1 MADKRLKTLTTA
13 LAGVLLLAS
22 GLLHAKPVK
31 LRLGTVYASGHT
43 VVQAAHAMAEEVKAR
58 TDGRV
63 TISVFPDSQLGGDV
77 AMGRE
82 ISRGSLDM
90 AFLNP
95 NSLAGLDPRF
105 DFHQLPYIVRN
116 FDEADRIFFN
126 PDGIIQKN
134 MSEVL
139 NDHKMRPLAFFEN
152 EFRALTNSRREVL
165 SINDVKGLKLRIVSS
180 EAFKVFFEELDV
192 YAVAMP
198 FPELFTALQ
207 QGTVDGQDN
216 GPAMTYNSRLFEA
229 QKHMT
234 ILNHAYAIG
243 AVVIS
248 HRSWSRLSDEDK
260 KIIEEVAV
268 KVAAEQV
275 PANRRM
281 TDEYLANI
289 EKAGVKIHR
298 LSDEQLK
305 PFTEAGDRAWAKLE
319 KTYGKEKIETLRA
332 ELTAMRGQ

>member
-1 MADKRLKTLTTA
+1 MIHRKMKFLAPIFLGA
-13 LAGVLLLAS
+13 LLGMGGAVQ
-22 GLLHAKPVK
+22 AKEVR

-43 VVQAAHAMAEEVKAR
+43 VVEAAHAMAKEVNER

-63 TISVFPDSQLGGDV
+63 KISVFPDSQLGGDV

-82 ISRGSLDM
+82 LSRGSLDM

-116 FDEADRIFFN
+116 YDEADRIFFN

-139 NDHKMRPLAFFEN
+139 MDHKMKPLAFFEN
-152 EFRALTNSRREVL
+152 EFRALTNSEREVR
-165 SINDVKGLKLRIVSS
+165 SMDDIAGLKLRIVSS
-180 EAFKVFFEELDV
+180 EAFRVFFEELGV

-229 QKHMT
+229 QKFMT

-248 HRSWSRLSDEDK
+248 DRAWNRLSDEDK
-260 KIIEEVAV
+260 QVVQEVAV

-275 PANRRM
+275 PKNRQM
-281 TDEYLANI
+281 SDEYLANI
-289 EKAGVKIHR
+289 EKSGVKIYR
-298 LSDEQLK
+298 LSDEEMA
-305 PFTEAGDRAWAKLE
+305 PFVEAAARAWDKLE

-332 ELTAMRGQ
+332 ELVAMRGE

>member
-1 MADKRLKTLTTA
+1 MAHKKLKS
-13 LAGVLLLAS
+13 LASMFMGALLLTS
-22 GLLHAKPVK
+22 GAVQAKDMK

-43 VVQAAHAMAEEVKAR
+43 VVEAAHAMAAEVKER
-58 TDGRV
+58 TDGRI

-95 NSLAGLDPRF
+95 NSLAGLDSRF

-116 FDEADRIFFN
+116 FEEADQIFFN

-139 NDHKMRPLAFFEN
+139 NDHKMKPLAFFEN
-152 EFRALTNSRREVL
+152 EFRALTNSEREVRTMDD
-165 SINDVKGLKLRIVSS
+165 IEGLKLRIVSS
-180 EAFKVFFEELDV
+180 EAFKVFFEELGV

-229 QKHMT
+229 QKFMT

-248 HRSWSRLSDEDK
+248 ERAWNRLSDEDK
-260 KIIEEVAV
+260 QVLQEVAV
-268 KVAAEQV
+268 KVTAEQV
-275 PANRRM
+275 PKNRQM
-281 TDEYLANI
+281 SDEYLANI
-289 EKAGVKIHR
+289 EKSGVQIHR
-298 LSDEQLK
+298 LSDEEMA
-305 PFTEAGDRAWAKLE
+305 PFVDAASRAWAKLE
-319 KTYGKEKIETLRA
+319 KTYGKEKMETLRG
-332 ELTAMRGQ
+332 ELNAMRGE